1 MSRIVGI
8 DFGTSNSSVAF
19 HDGKSAQIVEMA
31 DGARLLPSVLTF
43 DDDNNPMVGFPAI
56 AAAKLAP
63 LKSFRHV
70 KRLMGRPY
78 VHGENMGPQVV
89 EGADGS
95 IALKGPDKNYSP
107 SQFAAVIIG
116 TLLDAVEAKY
126 DEPAD
131 GVVIGVPAGY
141 KDPQRQAIRAAA
153 EMAGIAPD
161 RVWLLEE
168 PKAAAIMYA
177 AGRKK
182 FSTIAVYDWGG
193 GTFDFTIMRS
203 KDGKIDEVGTRGNS
217 LLGGKDVDD
226 LIVRHVL
233 RIWKDRYNV
242 DLGLRETTMPRIRDQ
257 AEATKIELT
266 GSDTAAV
273 RVDFVD
279 TMGAE
284 GVRHMNEP
292 ITKDEF
298 EAMARRTV
306 ERTFEPCR
314 ELMAAYGIDP
324 SQIDEFIL
332 VGGMTRVPLVR
343 QMVTEEF
350 GKKPLTK
357 ISPEEAVALGCST
370 YAATVLERRG
380 GEEDFVF
387 RNRAAH
393 SLAVETLNDV
403 PYQVISRGA
412 PLPAKRV
419 VQMTTNRDGQPVV
432 SVHVLEGDDDKAST
446 NTTLKRYYPAAT
458 MEVAGEDTIE
468 VEVAR
473 EVDNSICVTDLT
485 NGVII
490 YDSRRE
496 TLDA

>member
-31 DGARLLPSVLTF
+31 DGGRLLPSVLTF
-43 DDDNNPMVGFPAI
+43 DENNIPIVGNAAI
-56 AAAKLAP
+56 SIAKLAP
-63 LKSFRHV
+63 LKSFRHI
-70 KRLMGRPY
+70 KRMMGREF
-78 VHGENMGPQVV
+78 VRGENMGPQVA
-89 EGADGS
+89 EGPDGM
-95 IALKGPDKNYSP
+95 IEYKGPDKTYSP
-107 SQFAAVIIG
+107 AKFAAVIINA
-116 TLLDAVEAKY
+116 LLDAVEAKY

-203 KDGKIDEVGTRGNS
+203 KDGKIDEVGTRGDA

-226 LIVRHVL
+226 ILLRHVL
-233 RIWKDRYNV
+233 RIWKEQHGV
-242 DLGLRETTMPRIRDQ
+242 DLGVRETTMPRIRDQ

-266 GSDTAAV
+266 GADSAAV

-279 TMGAE
+279 TMGSE
-284 GVRHMNEP
+284 GFRHMNEV
-292 ITKDEF
+292 ITKAEF
-298 EAMARRTV
+298 EEMARATV
-306 ERTFEPCR
+306 ERTLAPCR
-314 ELMAAYGIDP
+314 ELMAEKGVLP
-324 SQIDEFIL
+324 SQIDEIIL

-343 QMVTEEF
+343 EMVMAEF

-357 ISPEEAVALGCST
+357 ISPEEAVALGCAT
-370 YAATVLERRG
+370 YAATVIERRG

-393 SLAVETLNDV
+393 SLSVETLNDI
-403 PYQVISRGA
+403 PYKVIARDQA
-412 PLPAKRV
+412 LPAKRV
-419 VQMTTNRDGQPVV
+419 VQMTTSRDGQQVV
-432 SVHVLEGDDDKAST
+432 GVHVLEGDDDRASR
-446 NTTLKRYYPAAT
+446 NTMLKRYYPAAT
-458 MEVAGEDTIE
+458 KESAGEDTIE
-468 VEVAR
+468 VEVSR

-490 YDSRRE
+490 YDSRQE